1 MKPIVTGFFVIV
13 ILLLVVVWILDA
25 NDLAH
30 YAVFAPR
37 PEAIRRHT
45 FEQSKAYN
53 QGMVQN
59 MEHEHLEYIRD
70 KNPEE
75 RAAIASIVLHDAA
88 DYPEDQLP
96 TDLTTWIDQLRS
108 EQH

>member
-1 MKPIVTGFFVIV
+1 MKPILTWFLVIV
-13 ILLLVVVWILDA
+13 VVLLILGWIADA

-30 YAVFAPR
+30 YAFFAPR
-37 PEAIRRHT
+37 QEAIRRHT

-59 MEHEHLEYIRD
+59 LEHEHLEYIRD
-70 KNPEE
+70 KSPDE
-75 RAAIASIVLHDAA
+75 RAAIASIVLHDVA
-88 DYPEDQLP
+88 DYPENQLP
-96 TDLTTWIDQLRS
+96 PDLAAWIDQLRS